1 MVVFAIVNHP
11 GMPFFFWNYLI
22 KLFHSPATNRDT
34 FIYAASIE
42 TSALDTAIKVL
53 GEVILR
59 PQLTPQEVSVMAVKF
74 NEIKS

>member
-1 MVVFAIVNHP
+1 LSIIQVGSFSSIIIQA
-11 GMPFFFWNYLI
+11 
-22 KLFHSPATNRDT
+22 FHSFTLNRDT

-59 PQLTPQEVSVMAVKF
+59 PKLTPQEVS
-74 NEIKS
+74 

>member
-1 MVVFAIVNHP
+1 M
-11 GMPFFFWNYLI
+11 
-22 KLFHSPATNRDT
+22 NRDT

>member
-1 MVVFAIVNHP
+1 M
-11 GMPFFFWNYLI
+11 
-22 KLFHSPATNRDT
+22 NRDT

-59 PQLTPQEVSVMAVKF
+59 PQLTPQEVSVSPVKF
-74 NEIKS
+74 NETKSCIRIRFIYSFRSMMHVWRFHLN